1 MNTDILVDT
10 IQYKGCE
17 VGIMSEKFG
26 VRPNYT
32 ESKCEF
38 VRTIEFS
45 IAVKGIFKF
54 HPNIGAK
61 LKYQED
67 LKPSTVI
74 GDVYKNAFEYAKSII
89 DEGCVDNPHVNSMI

>member
-10 IQYKGCE
+10 IQYKGYE
-17 VGIMSEKFG
+17 VEIISKKFG
-26 VRPNYT
+26 VRLNYT

-45 IAVKGIFKF
+45 IGVKGVFEF
-54 HPNIGAK
+54 HPNVGAK

-89 DEGCVDNPHVNSMI
+89 DGGYAG

>member
-17 VGIMSEKFG
+17 VEIISEKFG

-45 IAVKGIFKF
+45 IGVKGVFKF
-54 HPNIGAK
+54 HPNVGAK

-89 DEGCVDNPHVNSMI
+89 DGGYAG